1 MTFVIGG
8 YRAGQQI
15 GSGGSAQV
23 YAGVRTADGYPV
35 AIKIMAAADLPALR
49 REAAL
54 AAVVDHAHVPQ
65 VIDVFSDGQRAAL
78 VTELAAGGSLDRLLA
93 DRGRLTA
100 AETLTVL
107 LPLAA
112 VLVVAHER
120 QVVHGDLAPGN
131 VLLDR
136 AGRPLLADLGAG
148 RASAEAGLQVTATPG
163 FAAPEL
169 ARGGPP
175 TPAADLFALGAVGL
189 ACLTGRPAWPADT
202 LRDVVIQAAAGQ
214 WPDPGPTPARPPL
227 ATVIRRLLDADPDR
241 RPGAVAVYLDLR
253 AAGAPDPLRP
263 QPIVPFSTPNA
274 PDGPGAGRHRLPEAT
289 DPDQPPAFPRP
300 GQDPRLADP
309 GQAARAR
316 ALTVHRDLPGAEG
329 RPGIEPD
336 LRHRFPRL
344 PARTVLV
351 ASAAV
356 MVLLAAAAGGWW
368 WARAG
373 APEPTAAARL
383 DTSIPSASSSPAPP
397 AMAAASPAAVSPSAS
412 AALSAIDAR
421 PATDAPSVTASRSIG
436 TPTTRPATRPATTT
450 VDWKGEV
457 TRLDQARGRALTTLD
472 PAALD
477 AVYAPGSAAR
487 AADTRVIDQL
497 RAAGQR
503 LSGAAHEIT
512 AVRVVHTDGAV
523 TVAVSESLPS
533 YEVRDSAGVVVARTV
548 AKAPGQRV
556 LVLVRTS
563 AGYRISQIET

>member
-8 YRAGQQI
+8 YRAGQQL

-23 YAGVRTADGYPV
+23 YAGVRQADGYPV

-148 RASAEAGLQVTATPG
+148 RAAAEAGLEVAATPG

-274 PDGPGAGRHRLPEAT
+274 PEGPGAGRHRLPEAT

-316 ALTVHRDLPGAEG
+316 ALTVHRDLPGADG
-329 RPGIEPD
+329 SPGIEPD
-336 LRHRFPRL
+336 VRHRFPRL
-344 PARTVLV
+344 PARTVLL

-356 MVLLAAAAGGWW
+356 LVLLAAAGGGWW

-373 APEPTAAARL
+373 APEPTAAARWE
-383 DTSIPSASSSPAPP
+383 TSIPSAGSPPAPR
-397 AMAAASPAAVSPSAS
+397 ALAAVTPATVSTTSAS
-412 AALSAIDAR
+412 VPLSAIDPQ
-421 PATDAPSVTASRSIG
+421 PATQAPSITGTPSIG
-436 TPTTRPATRPATTT
+436 TPTTRPATTT

-457 TRLDQARGRALTTLD
+457 TRLDQARGRALIRLD

-487 AADTRVIDQL
+487 AADTQVIDRL

-503 LSGAAHEIT
+503 LSGAVHEIT

-533 YEVRDSAGVVVARTV
+533 YEVRDSSGAVVARTV
-548 AKAPGQRV
+548 AKAPGQRM